1 MTTPQRILIADNHQ
15 LFLDGLR
22 MLLGRI
28 ETCEVV
34 GEATNGRAVLTLL
47 ANDPIVDC
55 VLMDVEMPELNGIEV
70 TRIIKRQWPAVRVL
84 AISMMGDYPT
94 VQQML
99 KAGADGYLLKDTGK
113 AELARALESVALGRI
128 FVSPALSPVLVH
140 GVAERPINN
149 QAYAEPLTRREREV
163 VLMILDGLTNEKIAQ
178 KLCLSR
184 TTIDTHRKHIMGKTG
199 CKNTAALVRYVLE
212 RNMHI

>member
-1 MTTPQRILIADNHQ
+1 MHQRILIADNHQ

-22 MLLGRI
+22 MLIDRI
-28 ETCEVV
+28 DTCEVV
-34 GEATNGRAVLTLL
+34 GEAKNGRDVLDFL
-47 ANDPIVDC
+47 AKNTVDC
-55 VLMDVEMPELNGIEV
+55 VLIDVEMPELNGIET
-70 TRIIKRQWPAVRVL
+70 TRIIKRQWPEVRVL
-84 AISMMGDYPT
+84 AISMMGDYTT

-113 AELARALESVALGRI
+113 AELVRALDNVAMGRI
-128 FVSPALSPVLVH
+128 FVSPALSPVLLH
-140 GVAERPINN
+140 GVAERPLNN

-163 VLMILDGLTNEKIAQ
+163 VILIVDGLTNEQIAQ

-199 CKNTAALVRYVLE
+199 CKNSAALVRYVLE
-212 RNMHI
+212 RKMQV

>member
-1 MTTPQRILIADNHQ
+1 MTRHQRILIANNHQ

-22 MLLGRI
+22 MLLDRI
-28 ETCEVV
+28 DTCEVV
-34 GEATNGRAVLTLL
+34 GEAKNGLEVLDFL
-47 ANDPIVDC
+47 AKDVVDC
-55 VLMDVEMPELNGIEV
+55 VLIDVEMPELNGIE
-70 TRIIKRQWPAVRVL
+70 TTKLIKKQWPAVRVL
-84 AISMMGDYPT
+84 AISMMVDYPT

-99 KAGADGYLLKDTGK
+99 KAGADGYLLQDTGK
-113 AELARALESVALGRI
+113 AELSRALESVALGRI
-128 FVSPALSPVLVH
+128 FVSPALSPILVH

-178 KLCLSR
+178 RLSLSR

-212 RNMHI
+212 RNMQI